1 VVGIAQVAV
10 ERQRRQ
16 EDRSATGS
24 FLLPLFRF
32 SLAKP
37 AHARCGHNG
46 TSERWLETETQK
58 GRSTHE
64 GSALLLIPDD
74 IESHPNCGGRT
85 SSGRKVI
92 LRYYRG

>member
-1 VVGIAQVAV
+1 MAQVAV

-24 FLLPLFRF
+24 FLPLPFHF
-32 SLAKP
+32 SLENP
-37 AHARCGHNG
+37 AHAHCSRNG
-46 TSERWLETETQK
+46 RREPWLETETQK

-74 IESHPNCGGRT
+74 IENHRN
-85 SSGRKVI
+85 SGCRHHLNGK
-92 LRYYRG
+92 